1 MVRIGIVAPPFL
13 PVPPARY
20 GGTELFIAQLAERLP
35 QHGMEC
41 VVFANGESTVNA
53 EVRSLYPQTEWP
65 LKNDQM
71 DFYKDLTHATWASD
85 HAKDCDVLHVNSA
98 PALALSRR
106 AGKPIVYTIHHPLE
120 RALLDFYKQH
130 PEVDY
135 VAISDFQRRQHAMPK
150 IRTIHHGIR
159 MQDYQAPID
168 RRREYFAFL
177 GRIAP
182 VKGTHNA
189 IAVAQR
195 TGIPLKIAGQ
205 VQPIYRDY
213 YEMKVKPHIDGKLI
227 EYIGEVDLAAK
238 NELLGGA
245 LALLFPIEWHEPFGL
260 VMIEAMA
267 CGSPVLAFPGGSVE
281 EVVQQGIGGYVC
293 RDVDA
298 MVAAT
303 AQLPLDPAM
312 VRAYAA
318 ERFSVDRMV
327 EQYVNLYRSLKV
339 LKPLTGEIA
348 VA

>member
-1 MVRIGIVAPPFL
+1 MRIGIIAPPFL
-13 PVPPARY
+13 PVPPTRY

-35 QHGMEC
+35 HHGIEP
-41 VVFANGESTVNA
+41 VIFANGESKVKA
-53 EVRSLYPQTEWP
+53 EVRSLYPESEWP
-65 LKNDQM
+65 LKNDHM
-71 DFYKDLTHATWASD
+71 DFYKDLTHATWAVD

-106 AGKPIVYTIHHPLE
+106 AGKPLVYTIHHPLE
-120 RALLDFYKQH
+120 RTLLDFYRHH

-135 VAISDFQRRQHAMPK
+135 VAISDFQRRLHDLPK
-150 IRTIHHGIR
+150 VRTIHHGIR
-159 MQDYQAPID
+159 MQDYRASLD
-168 RRREYFAFL
+168 RKRDYFAFL

-205 VQPIYRDY
+205 VQPLYRDY
-213 YEMKVKPHIDGKLI
+213 YEAKVKPHIDGKLI
-227 EYIGEVDLAAK
+227 EYVGEVDLAAK

-267 CGSPVLAFPGGSVE
+267 CGAPVLAFPGGAVE
-281 EVVQQGIGGYVC
+281 EVVKDDVSGYVC
-293 RDVDA
+293 KDVDE

-303 AQLPLDPAM
+303 NRLLLDPAA

-318 ERFSVDRMV
+318 EWFSVERMV
-327 EQYVNLYRSLKV
+327 ERYVEVYRSLRG
-339 LKPLTGEIA
+339 LRSLAGEVA

>member
-1 MVRIGIVAPPFL
+1 MRIGIVAPPFL
-13 PVPPARY
+13 PVPPTRY
-20 GGTELFIAQLAERLP
+20 GGTELFIAQLAERLA
-35 QHGMEC
+35 QYGIDA
-41 VVFANGESTVNA
+41 VVFANGESTVRT
-53 EVRSLYPQTEWP
+53 EVRALYQKSEWP
-65 LKNDQM
+65 LKNDQL
-71 DFYKDLTHATWASD
+71 DFYKDLTHATWSVD
-85 HAKDCDVLHVNSA
+85 HAKDCDLLHVNSA

-106 AGKPIVYTIHHPLE
+106 AGKPLIYTIHHPLE
-120 RALLDFYKQH
+120 RTLLDFYKHH
-130 PEVDY
+130 PEVNY

-159 MQDYQAPID
+159 MQDYQVPVD
-168 RRREYFAFL
+168 RPREYFAFL

-213 YEMKVKPHIDGKLI
+213 YEAKVKPHIDGKLI
-227 EYIGEVDLAAK
+227 EYVGEVDLAAK

-267 CGSPVLAFPGGSVE
+267 CGAPVLAFPGGSVE
-281 EVVQQGIGGYVC
+281 EVVRDSVSGYIC
-293 RDVDA
+293 QNVDD
-298 MVAAT
+298 MVAASKR
-303 AQLPLDPAM
+303 LPADAGT

-327 EQYVNLYRSLKV
+327 ERYVELYCSLFTT
-339 LKPLTGEIA
+339 KPLAGEVA

>member
-1 MVRIGIVAPPFL
+1 MVRIGIIAPPFL
-13 PVPPARY
+13 PVPPTRY

-35 QHGMEC
+35 QHGIQP
-41 VVFANGESTVNA
+41 VVFANGESTVKA
-53 EVRSLYPQTEWP
+53 EVRSLYPQSEWP

-71 DFYKDLTHATWASD
+71 DFYKDLTHSTWAVD

-106 AGKPIVYTIHHPLE
+106 AGKPLVYTIHHPLE
-120 RALLDFYKQH
+120 RTLLEFYRHH
-130 PEVDY
+130 PEVNY
-135 VAISDFQRRQHAMPK
+135 VAISDFQRRLHGLPR
-150 IRTIHHGIR
+150 IRTIYHGIR
-159 MQDYQAPID
+159 MQDYRAPVD
-168 RRREYFAFL
+168 RPREYFAFL

-182 VKGTHNA
+182 VKGTHHA

-213 YEMKVKPHIDGKLI
+213 YETKVKPYIDGKLI
-227 EYIGEVDLAAK
+227 EYVGEVDLEGK

-245 LALLFPIEWHEPFGL
+245 LALLFPIEWDEPFGL

-267 CGSPVLAFPGGSVE
+267 CGAPVLAFPGGSVGE
-281 EVVQQGIGGYVC
+281 IVTDGISGYVC
-293 RDVDA
+293 NDVEA
-298 MVAAT
+298 MVALAGR
-303 AQLPLDPAM
+303 LPLDAAV

-318 ERFSVDRMV
+318 DHFSVDRMV
-327 EQYVNLYRSLKV
+327 ERYVELYRSVQETRLI
-339 LKPLTGEIA
+339 TGEVA

>member
-13 PVPPARY
+13 PVPPQRY

-35 QHGMEC
+35 QHGIEP
-41 VVFANGESTVNA
+41 VVFANGESTVKA
-53 EVRSLYPQTEWP
+53 EVRSLYPEAEWP
-65 LKNDQM
+65 LRNDQM
-71 DFYKDLTHATWASD
+71 DFFKDLTHATWAID

-106 AGKPIVYTIHHPLE
+106 AGKPLVYTIHHPLE
-120 RALLDFYKQH
+120 RTLLEFYKHH

-135 VAISDFQRRQHAMPK
+135 VAISDFQRLQHPLPK

-159 MQDYQAPID
+159 MQDYRCPLD
-168 RRREYFAFL
+168 SKREYFVFL

-213 YEMKVKPHIDGKLI
+213 YETKVKPHIDGKLI
-227 EYIGEVDLAAK
+227 QYVGEVDLASK

-245 LALLFPIEWHEPFGL
+245 LALLFPIEWPEPFGL
-260 VMIEAMA
+260 VMIESMA
-267 CGSPVLAFPGGSVE
+267 CGAPVLAFPGGSVGE
-281 EVVQQGIGGYVC
+281 IVKNEVSGFIC
-293 RDVDA
+293 NNVDEMISMA
-298 MVAAT
+298 NR
-303 AQLPLDPAM
+303 LPLDAGA
-312 VRAYAA
+312 VRAYA
-318 ERFSVDRMV
+318 EQRFSVDRMV
-327 EQYVNLYRSLKV
+327 EQYVELYRSR
-339 LKPLTGEIA
+339 KPTRTFAGEVA

>member
-35 QHGMEC
+35 EHGIDP

-53 EVRSLYPQTEWP
+53 EVRSLYPQGEWP
-65 LKNDQM
+65 LKNDQT
-71 DFYKDLTHATWASD
+71 DFFKDLTHATWASD
-85 HAKDCDVLHVNSA
+85 HAKDCDLLHVNSA

-106 AGKPIVYTIHHPLE
+106 AGKPLVYTLHHPLE
-120 RALLDFYKQH
+120 RALLEFYKQH
-130 PEVDY
+130 PEVHY
-135 VAISDFQRRQHAMPK
+135 VAISDFQRRQHAMPH
-150 IRTIHHGIR
+150 IRTIHHGVR
-159 MQDYQAPID
+159 MQDYRVPGAK
-168 RRREYFAFL
+168 REHLAFL

-189 IAVAQR
+189 IAVAQG

-205 VQPIYRDY
+205 IQPLYRDY
-213 YEMKVKPHIDGKLI
+213 YETKVKPHIDGKLI
-227 EYIGEVDLAAK
+227 EYVGEVDLAAK

-267 CGSPVLAFPGGSVE
+267 CGAPVLAFPGGSVE
-281 EVVQQGIGGYVC
+281 EVVKGGVSGFVC
-293 RDVDA
+293 PDVDA
-298 MVAAT
+298 MAAAT
-303 AQLPLDPAM
+303 ERLPLDPES
-312 VRAYAA
+312 VRAYAV
-318 ERFSVDRMV
+318 ENFSVERMV
-327 EQYVNLYRSLKV
+327 EQYVELYESLGAT
-339 LKPLTGEIA
+339 KPITGEVA